1 MASDALHKR
10 VSAPAR
16 GSATA
21 RVAAPARVAASAR
34 VAAPARVTA
43 TARAQVP
50 QFSESESEE
59 DEERTADVDE
69 TWRQSLLGVMRQVV
83 HSLPDQTTLGEL
95 VAATRANP
103 HLAPML
109 GYMSVQE
116 LIDMAVARPGSL
128 AMPAT
133 PAMSMAGSMAGM
145 GSPVGKPSNG
155 VRRRAPEPEIEYD
168 EDGNPLMEL
177 PDTGPAVIRRRA
189 DIPDGDFR
197 VLRSLADEGP
207 LSEPSLLRT
216 TKVTS
221 EQLKLILRHLRT
233 KGWIH
238 VEGSGPK
245 RKIKITR
252 NGSSHLRKLGR
263 KVG

>member
-1 MASDALHKR
+1 MASDALLHH
-10 VSAPAR
+10 VS
-16 GSATA
+16 
-21 RVAAPARVAASAR
+21 
-34 VAAPARVTA
+34 
-43 TARAQVP
+43 
-50 QFSESESEE
+50 EMN
-59 DEERTADVDE
+59 EERTADVDE
-69 TWRQSLLGVMRQVV
+69 TWRQSLLGVMRQVI

-116 LIDMAVARPGSL
+116 LIDMAVARPSHASHASHATGGLSGLSSL
-128 AMPAT
+128 
-133 PAMSMAGSMAGM
+133 S
-145 GSPVGKPSNG
+145 KPTNG
-155 VRRRAPEPEIEYD
+155 VRRRVAEPEIEFD
-168 EDGNPLMEL
+168 EEGNPLMEL

-238 VEGSGPK
+238 IEGSGPK

-263 KVG
+263 KR

>member
-1 MASDALHKR
+1 MASDAILHDIHD
-10 VSAPAR
+10 V
-16 GSATA
+16 
-21 RVAAPARVAASAR
+21 
-34 VAAPARVTA
+34 
-43 TARAQVP
+43 
-50 QFSESESEE
+50 
-59 DEERTADVDE
+59 DERTADVDE
-69 TWRQSLLGVMRQVV
+69 TWRQSLLAVMRQVI

-95 VAATRANP
+95 VMATRANP

-116 LIDMAVARPGSL
+116 LIDMAVARPSL
-128 AMPAT
+128 A
-133 PAMSMAGSMAGM
+133 GSSSVA
-145 GSPVGKPSNG
+145 SPVMGKSVNG
-155 VRRRAPEPEIEYD
+155 VRRRPAIAEPEIEFD
-168 EDGNPLMEL
+168 EEGNPLMEL
-177 PDTGPAVIRRRA
+177 PDAGPAVIRRRA
-189 DIPDGDFR
+189 DIPDGDYR

-216 TKVTS
+216 TKVTT

-238 VEGSGPK
+238 IEGSGPK

-263 KVG
+263 KKS

>member
-1 MASDALHKR
+1 MASDALLHH
-10 VSAPAR
+10 VS
-16 GSATA
+16 
-21 RVAAPARVAASAR
+21 
-34 VAAPARVTA
+34 
-43 TARAQVP
+43 
-50 QFSESESEE
+50 EMN
-59 DEERTADVDE
+59 EERTADVDE
-69 TWRQSLLGVMRQVV
+69 TWRQSLLGVMRQVI

-116 LIDMAVARPGSL
+116 LIDMAVARPSHASHASHASHPTGGLSGLSSL
-128 AMPAT
+128 
-133 PAMSMAGSMAGM
+133 S
-145 GSPVGKPSNG
+145 KPTNG
-155 VRRRAPEPEIEYD
+155 VRRRVAEPEIEFD
-168 EDGNPLMEL
+168 EEGNPLMEL

-238 VEGSGPK
+238 IEGSGPK

-263 KVG
+263 KR

>member
-1 MASDALHKR
+1 MASDALLHKP
-10 VSAPAR
+10 VEPV
-16 GSATA
+16 GH
-21 RVAAPARVAASAR
+21 VAEMDDGPV
-34 VAAPARVTA
+34 
-43 TARAQVP
+43 
-50 QFSESESEE
+50 
-59 DEERTADVDE
+59 DVDE
-69 TWRQSLLGVMRQVV
+69 TWRQSLLGVMRQVI

-116 LIDMAVARPGSL
+116 LIDMAVARPSVASSATGATGS
-128 AMPAT
+128 AT
-133 PAMSMAGSMAGM
+133 
-145 GSPVGKPSNG
+145 GKSTNG
-155 VRRRAPEPEIEYD
+155 ARRRSPQLGEPEIEFD
-168 EDGNPLMEL
+168 EEGNPLMDL

-207 LSEPSLLRT
+207 LSEPSLLRA

-263 KVG
+263 KR

>member
-1 MASDALHKR
+1 MASDALQK
-10 VSAPAR
+10 S
-16 GSATA
+16 
-21 RVAAPARVAASAR
+21 
-34 VAAPARVTA
+34 A
-43 TARAQVP
+43 TARAQVAH
-50 QFSESESEE
+50 FSESD
-59 DEERTADVDE
+59 DEEGTADVDE
-69 TWRQSLLGVMRQVV
+69 TWRQSLLGVMRQVI

-116 LIDMAVARPGSL
+116 LIDMAVARPSGMSGMSGMSGVGSGL
-128 AMPAT
+128 GIIPA
-133 PAMSMAGSMAGM
+133 
-145 GSPVGKPSNG
+145 GKSSNG
-155 VRRRAPEPEIEYD
+155 VRRRVPEPEIEFD

-238 VEGSGPK
+238 IEGSGPK

-263 KVG
+263 KVMAPTRA